1 VVVLEADL
9 RCKSDDIGVLVGV
22 VQDYLIEVGQE
33 RTHQIIK
40 QLRKLRTVAVT
51 AV

>member
-1 VVVLEADL
+1 M
-9 RCKSDDIGVLVGV
+9 RCKSDDIGVLVGL

-33 RTHQIIK
+33 RTQKIVK
-40 QLRKLRTVAVT
+40 QLRKLKTVAVT